1 MVATVAR
8 VILVVIAPLTGT
20 AGVVSSPLVHSCGG
34 VDVTDMQEPGVEEP
48 SGGGGA
54 LHGVALF
61 LMRPHQIKQRIE
73 AKIALLSG
81 SAFLPLTCFTASC
94 LCLLLQ

>member
-34 VDVTDMQEPGVEEP
+34 VDVTDMQEP
-48 SGGGGA
+48 SGGGA

-61 LMRPHQIKQRIE
+61 SMRPHQIKQRIE

-81 SAFLPLTCFTASC
+81 SAILPLPCFTASC